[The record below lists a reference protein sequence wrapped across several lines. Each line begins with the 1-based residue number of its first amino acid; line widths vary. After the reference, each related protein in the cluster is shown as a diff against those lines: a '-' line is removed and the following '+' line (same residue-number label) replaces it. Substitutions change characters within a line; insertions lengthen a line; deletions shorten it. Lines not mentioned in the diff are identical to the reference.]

1 MIEPSIPFE
10 IAGQPVRCV
19 WPAAA
24 QLGEGTWWSQR
35 RQALWWL
42 DILGRQLMLY
52 TPATGAWRRWP
63 MDDTVSAVAEYP
75 DGRALLLTLRH
86 GFARFEPE
94 RADARPVPL
103 HQPPG
108 EPAGNRFNDGK
119 CDAAGRFWGGSM
131 DFDCERP
138 TGALYRYGPAGDC
151 TRMDE
156 GYIVVNGPT
165 WSADGRR
172 MYVADTPRN
181 RIHLYDF
188 DQATGE
194 IGNKRLWLRFE
205 PDEGLP
211 DGMTTDAQGRLWIAH
226 WGGSCV
232 SCRDPDSGQVLGR
245 IRLPTQHVT
254 DCAFGGPRLQ
264 TLFISTAR
272 TGLTAAEQQAQ
283 PLAGALF
290 QVDLD
295 GLARGVA
302 PTCFAGAAHAAA

>member
-1 MIEPSIPFE
+1 MQASTPFE
-10 IAGQPVRCV
+10 IAGSAVRCV

-42 DILGRQLMLY
+42 DILGQQLMLY
-52 TPATGAWRRWP
+52 TPATGAWRSWP
-63 MDDTVSAVAEYP
+63 MDDMVSAVAECAE
-75 DGRALLLTLRH
+75 GRALLVTVRR
-86 GFARFEPE
+86 GYARFEPDMPGA
-94 RADARPVPL
+94 RLVMLHTPAD
-103 HQPPG
+103 
-108 EPAGNRFNDGK
+108 EPASNRFNDGK

-151 TRMDE
+151 TRVDE
-156 GYIVVNGPT
+156 GYTVVNGPT

-172 MYVADTPRN
+172 MYVNNTARN

-188 DQATGE
+188 DPATGD
-194 IGNKRLWLRFE
+194 ISDKRSWLRFE
-205 PDEGLP
+205 SGEGLP

-232 SCRDPDSGQVLGR
+232 SCRDPETGQVLGR

-254 DCAFGGPRLQ
+254 DCAFGGPGLE

-272 TGLTAAEQQAQ
+272 TGLTEAELQAQ

-290 QVDLD
+290 QVDLG
-295 GLARGVA
+295 GLASGVA
-302 PTCFAGAAHAAA
+302 PTYFAGAAHAPA

>member
-1 MIEPSIPFE
+1 MKPSTPFE
-10 IAGQPVRCV
+10 IAGSAVRCV

-52 TPATGAWRRWP
+52 TPATGAWRSWP
-63 MDDTVSAVAEYP
+63 MDDMVSAVAECAE
-75 DGRALLLTLRH
+75 GRALLVTVRQ
-86 GFARFEPE
+86 GFARFEPDAPGA
-94 RADARPVPL
+94 RLVMLHSPAD
-103 HQPPG
+103 

-156 GYIVVNGPT
+156 GYTVVNGPT

-172 MYVADTPRN
+172 MYVNNTARN
-181 RIHLYDF
+181 HLHVYDF
-188 DQATGE
+188 DPATGD
-194 IGNKRLWLRFE
+194 IGGKRSWLRFE
-205 PDEGLP
+205 PGEGLP

-232 SCRDPDSGQVLGR
+232 SCRDPETGQVRGR

-254 DCAFGGPRLQ
+254 DCAFGGPDLQ

-272 TGLTAAEQQAQ
+272 TGLTEAELQAQ

-290 QVDLD
+290 QVDLS
-295 GLARGVA
+295 GLASGVV
-302 PTCFAGAAHAAA
+302 PTNFAGAAHAAA